1 MIALLLLLV
10 GIGCLIG
17 GVVLL
22 RRNGPGW
29 RVGRLLSAAP
39 RRSLGEALALAA
51 AGEETYVR
59 VHGRI
64 DSEEEFPDEDD
75 RPIVFRRRRLQRRD
89 GRGNWTTFDDERL
102 AVPFRLTERGDAVA
116 VDADALGDGL
126 VVVPRI
132 SEGTAA
138 DLPSDVSREP
148 LPDLPAESPV
158 RLRIDQVSSVE
169 HATAVGVPTL
179 DADGTTVLT
188 SGLGRPLIL
197 TTLDIEEAMRVL
209 GSEQRGSII
218 LATGLLVAAA
228 VSVAIAIGAAFLG
241 L

>member
-1 MIALLLLLV
+1 
-10 GIGCLIG
+10 
-17 GVVLL
+17 
-22 RRNGPGW
+22 
-29 RVGRLLSAAP
+29 
-39 RRSLGEALALAA
+39 
-51 AGEETYVR
+51 
-59 VHGRI
+59 
-64 DSEEEFPDEDD
+64 
-75 RPIVFRRRRLQRRD
+75 
-89 GRGNWTTFDDERL
+89 
-102 AVPFRLTERGDAVA
+102 
-116 VDADALGDGL
+116 

-138 DLPSDVSREP
+138 NLPSDVSREP
-148 LPDLPAESPV
+148 LPDMPTESPV

-179 DADGTTVLT
+179 DADGTTLLT